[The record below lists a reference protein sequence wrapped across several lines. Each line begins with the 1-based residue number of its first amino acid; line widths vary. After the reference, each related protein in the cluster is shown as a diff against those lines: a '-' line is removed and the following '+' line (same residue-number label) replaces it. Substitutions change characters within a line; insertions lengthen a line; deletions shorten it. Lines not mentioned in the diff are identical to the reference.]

1 MTVAESL
8 ESTFTPGNL
17 RPLGAAVAAPS
28 QSPLPAKVVSL
39 RTRPFF
45 ASHLCFETGGI
56 LGDLNLTLNP
66 SVGLLGAT
74 VPGFN
79 FDLFYSILGSRP
91 TVPAAGFITFT
102 TNPAAGTAIVLNGTT
117 WTFVST
123 LTTGNQ
129 LLLGSTLDLTLTS
142 AVKTLQASTDANTR
156 DFTYAAFPT
165 ALILTAAAGGS
176 GGNALTISTT
186 VPGATASGSTLS
198 GGDSSRLLYDFPKI
212 QADVAPFTLATLRAQ
227 PTKAALDKAIN
238 ARQNAYFA
246 KYAHQDSIISF
257 AEQYYLNPP
266 DLGLGGP
273 TNPYSKLSRLDSLS
287 DTNESRW
294 TSLNGAYSNA
304 GRADG
309 DAGVVSEVKTGSSS
323 GVIGY
328 GYAENSSVD
337 QTIIVAPSTAPDK
350 APADPLSGITPNT
363 PPDPAP
369 APYDTADSPWR
380 LWDKTDPGWDP
391 SSAAAGPVEPGSPDS
406 GTTTVSQF
414 LQNNSPVWPLAIE
427 GVTGTFTT
435 AQQTS
440 SYQTNSTQNQALQA
454 QNGTIDSQEFR
465 HPFYDAKAQYQ
476 RAQISLID
484 QKYSALLSAQNI
496 PNLATVFTNEL
507 ASIDAD
513 VYQLQIA
520 YLNTILMSPIGGV
533 VTGVYKNP
541 GDPVS
546 AGEPVIRVEYFDVI
560 LIEAIVIFR
569 GPVLVNQTT
578 VTITTALF
586 GSSSGQ
592 PTSISGLVVSAR
604 IHDADDTWHLV
615 VECANTDGST
625 PPKPIFPPGY
635 RFDPDDTTVTIG

>member
-1 MTVAESL
+1 
-8 ESTFTPGNL
+8 
-17 RPLGAAVAAPS
+17 
-28 QSPLPAKVVSL
+28 L

-66 SVGLLGAT
+66 NVGLLGAT
-74 VPGFN
+74 VPGIN
-79 FDLFYSILGSRP
+79 FDFFYSILGSRP

-129 LLLGSTLDLTLTS
+129 LLLGSTLDLTLAS

-156 DFTYAAFPT
+156 DFTYAALPA

-212 QADVAPFTLATLRAQ
+212 QADVAPFTLATLRAE
-227 PTKAALDKAIN
+227 PTKAALDKAVN

-266 DLGLGGP
+266 DQGLGGP
-273 TNPYSKLSRLDSLS
+273 PNPLSKLARLDNLG

-294 TSLNGAYSNA
+294 TALKDAYDKA

-309 DAGVVSEVKTGSSS
+309 DAGVVSEVKTGDSS
-323 GVIGY
+323 GVTGY

-337 QTIIVAPSTAPDK
+337 ETIIVAPSTSPDK
-350 APADPLSGITPNT
+350 APSDPLGGFTPAP
-363 PPDPAP
+363 PPDPPLPLKPPPDPSAP
-369 APYDTADSPWR
+369 GASVNPPEDTASAFLVGPEFPYDWSEI
-380 LWDKTDPGWDP
+380 G
-391 SSAAAGPVEPGSPDS
+391 GSK
-406 GTTTVSQF
+406 
-414 LQNNSPVWPLAIE
+414 
-427 GVTGTFTT
+427 GTFATT
-435 AQQTS
+435 QLTT
-440 SYQTNSTQNQALQA
+440 SYQTNSTQNQAWQG
-454 QNGTIDSQEFR
+454 QNGTIDNQEFR

-496 PNLATVFTNEL
+496 PNLATVFGNEL

-533 VTGVYKNP
+533 ITGVYKNP
-541 GDPVS
+541 GDPVK

-592 PTSISGLVVSAR
+592 PTSITGLVVSAR
-604 IHDADDTWHLV
+604 IHNNDDTWHLI
-615 VECANTDGST
+615 VECPNTDSST
-625 PPKPIFPPGY
+625 PPKPILPPGY